1 MAYPEFFVAPMREEL
16 TRLGIE
22 ELRTP
27 AQVDEALSRKGT
39 TLLVVNSICGCAA
52 GRARPAIAEAVNHL
66 AKPDH
71 MTTVF
76 AGADLEATARAREYL
91 TGYPPSSPSVAIL
104 RDGQLVWMM
113 ERRQIESQGMD
124 AIVRDLT
131 SAFDQYCAKETAD
144 RVNADRRRWA
154 VGRWWVVAISGQA
167 TAAQPPAPTS
177 SYGLRPTAHGL
188 RPTAHRLKPSRII
201 PRACA
206 SPGADPSAADSP
218 G

>member
-1 MAYPEFFVAPMREEL
+1 VAYPEFFVAPMREEL

-27 AQVDEALSRKGT
+27 AQVDQALSRKGT

-52 GRARPAIAEAVNHL
+52 GRARPALAEAVDHPV
-66 AKPDH
+66 KPDH

-131 SAFDQYCAKETAD
+131 NAFDQHCAKETAD
-144 RVNADRRRWA
+144 R
-154 VGRWWVVAISGQA
+154 
-167 TAAQPPAPTS
+167 
-177 SYGLRPTAHGL
+177 L
-188 RPTAHRLKPSRII
+188 
-201 PRACA
+201 
-206 SPGADPSAADSP
+206 
-218 G
+218 